1 MPIEMITIQISQCGN
16 QVGMEFWKRLCRNM
30 ESVFRELLMKMLS
43 MVMTEKMSFSIK
55 LMMTI
60 SFPAPF

>member
-1 MPIEMITIQISQCGN
+1 MPIEIITIQIGQCGN

-30 ESVFRELLMKMLS
+30 ESVLRELLMKMLS
-43 MVMTEKMSFSIK
+43 MVMTEKMSFSTK

>member
-1 MPIEMITIQISQCGN
+1 MPIEIITIQIGQCGN

-30 ESVFRELLMKMLS
+30 ESVLRELLMKMLS

>member
-1 MPIEMITIQISQCGN
+1 MPIEIITIQIGQCGN

-30 ESVFRELLMKMLS
+30 ESVLRELLMKMLS
-43 MVMTEKMSFSIK
+43 MMMTEKMSFSIK

>member
-1 MPIEMITIQISQCGN
+1 MPIEIITIQIGQCGN
-16 QVGMEFWKRLCRNM
+16 QVGMEFWKKLCRNM
-30 ESVFRELLMKMLS
+30 ESVLRELLMKMLS

>member
-1 MPIEMITIQISQCGN
+1 MPIEIITIQIGQCGS

-30 ESVFRELLMKMLS
+30 ESVLRELLMKMLS